1 MEQAQEVKDPEQAG
15 AWDEVDLA
23 VAEIKAV
30 VLPQAR
36 VGPAFAQAVEQRS
49 PTK

>member
-1 MEQAQEVKDPEQAG
+1 MEQAQKVKDPEQAG
-15 AWDEVDLA
+15 AWDDELA

-30 VLPQAR
+30 VLPLAR